1 MKNLFY
7 KVVKLDFV
15 DVDISVL
22 SAIFF
27 YNGKSYMKNFKNA
40 TIQFRNVYLDE
51 DSVIHVGKDTIVQQ
65 IDYDGANSE
74 DDIEFRKRFD
84 LNKLMIEALD
94 GVSLDGNVIS
104 NGITDSSGE
113 NIVNRS
119 NTCDVFKFKDHFDV
133 FWSEV
138 HLKAN
143 EFRVNKPAYSVV
155 GLGTKILIKITSGE
169 LFDRKDVI
177 DVTADDLQMEF
188 DF

>member
-65 IDYDGANSE
+65 IDYNGANSE

-84 LNKLMIEALD
+84 LNNLMIEALD
-94 GVSLDGNVIS
+94 GVSLDGNVIL
-104 NGITDSSGE
+104 NCLKDSSC
-113 NIVNRS
+113 VN
-119 NTCDVFKFKDHFDV
+119 THDIFKIKNHLDI

-138 HLKAN
+138 EIHLKAN
-143 EFRVNKPAYSVV
+143 EFRVTKPAYSVV
-155 GLGTKILIKITSGE
+155 GLGTKFLIKITSGE